1 MPDLQRCS
9 RCCHFVDRH
18 HLLFG
23 ELTLIHLPED
33 KPAKSRPIKVNQAQ
47 SRQCFIFPRMPLI
60 HIFEKSDT
68 AASLSVAAR
77 PPKHCLSSV
86 TELRRMDG
94 GWTAGDGRLC
104 GAGFLTCGFTGLSCP
119 VFRSAAPG
127 HRAQA
132 IHHRPQ
138 SHVFTGCEP
147 DAPWESQKHGTGKS
161 RVPADQKVGATTPV
175 SQSRSIVLNPGQSP
189 LGRCDPLACPAR
201 FGPGQRPAS
210 FALFSEKSE

>member
-1 MPDLQRCS
+1 MEIKANQ
-9 RCCHFVDRH
+9 
-18 HLLFG
+18 G
-23 ELTLIHLPED
+23 
-33 KPAKSRPIKVNQAQ
+33 KSSPIKVNF
-47 SRQCFIFPRMPLI
+47 FISKNAIHSSFRKPALRPPRS
-60 HIFEKSDT
+60 H
-68 AASLSVAAR
+68 VAAR

-161 RVPADQKVGATTPV
+161 RVPADQKVGATTPT
-175 SQSRSIVLNPGQSP
+175 SQFRSIVLNPGKSW
-189 LGRCDPLACPAR
+189 LIVVNPAGGTLER
-201 FGPGQRPAS
+201 ANCRV
-210 FALFSEKSE
+210 